1 MALASVLLNCSKHTF
16 EESKRELPSH
26 SVPFT
31 YSWVTDQYSTC
42 TKQCGGGTQTRS
54 LSCIRSTDNATV
66 SNAHCSASTKPQTER
81 ACNTQVCP
89 TYNWKP
95 NSYSSC
101 TKQCGGGT
109 QTRSL
114 SCIRSTDNATVS
126 NAHCSASTKPQTER
140 ACNTQVCPTYN
151 WKPNSYSSCTK
162 QCGGG
167 TQTRSLSCIRSTDN
181 ATVSNAHCSAS
192 TKPQTERACNTQVCP
207 TYNWKPNSYFSCTKQ
222 CGGGTQTRSLSC
234 IRSTDNATVANR
246 HCSASTKPQTERA
259 CNTQA
264 CPTYNWKPNSYF
276 SCTKQCGGG
285 IQTRSLSCIRST
297 DNATVANRHCSAST
311 KPQTERACNTQAC
324 PTYNWKPNSY
334 SSCTKQCGGGT
345 QTRSL
350 SCIRSTDNATVANA
364 RCSASTKPQIERACN
379 TNACPPTYNWKPNSY
394 SSCTK
399 QCGGG
404 TQTRSLSCI
413 RSTDNATVP
422 NAHCSASA
430 KPQIERA
437 CNTNACPPTYN
448 WKPSSYSSC
457 TKQCGGGTQ
466 TRSLSCIR
474 STDNATVANTRCSA
488 STKPQTE
495 RTCNTNAC
503 PPTYNWKPSSYS
515 SCTKQCGGGTQTRS
529 LSCIRST
536 DNATVANTRCSASTK
551 PQTERTCNTN
561 ACPPTYNWKPSSYSS
576 CTKQCGGGT
585 QTRSLSCI
593 RSTDNAT
600 VANTRCSASTKPQ
613 IERAC
618 NTNACPPPP
627 IVEEPVPPPIVE
639 ESTPFRS
646 TWRVP
651 VSDKTITLP
660 LVALY
665 NYNFT
670 VDWGDGSP
678 ISEITAH
685 NDPDRKH
692 TYARAGDYNLV
703 IEGLLEA
710 WSFNNAGDKDK
721 ILSVEDFG
729 DLGYK
734 SLSGAFQGCTNLAAF
749 EGGVT
754 SSVTDMGGMFSHATS
769 ANPDVR
775 DWDVSNVT
783 YMNGMFHG
791 ATSANPDVRNWD
803 VSNVTN
809 MRSMFSGATSAN
821 PDVRDWDVSNVTYMN
836 GMFHGA
842 TSANPD
848 VRNWDVSNV
857 THMGA
862 MFRGATR
869 ANPDVSNWDVSNVTG
884 MWSMFSS
891 ATSANPDVS
900 RWDVSSVTDM
910 SYMFFTATSAN
921 PDVSRWDVSN
931 VIDMGW
937 MFSRVTSANLDVR
950 DWDVSNVTD
959 MGWMFFDATSANPD
973 VSKWDVSN
981 VTDMDEMFYDATS
994 ANPDVSKWDVSN
1006 VTDMDG
1012 MFNGATSANPDVRD
1026 WDVSNVTDMG
1036 GMFSGATS
1044 ANPDVS
1050 KWDVSSVT
1058 DMRHM
1063 FSGATSAN
1071 PDVSRWDVSNVI
1083 DMGWMFSRVT
1093 SANPDVRNWDVSSV
1107 TDMAYMFSRATSAN
1121 PDVSKW
1127 NFSSVTSML
1136 DMFNNSGFTTANY
1149 DALLIKLAGTSL
1161 RNVELGVSPIKY
1173 SSDAAKTARDTL
1185 QDRGWTIRDGGDATP

>member
-1 MALASVLLNCSKHTF
+1 MINNNTNKKTKSLPPPSIFLRLYRGNKALIQKVLVHVALASVLLNCSKHTF

-54 LSCIRSTDNATV
+54 LSCVRSTDNATV
-66 SNAHCSASTKPQTER
+66 ANRHCSASTKPQTER
-81 ACNTQVCP
+81 ACNTQACP

-379 TNACPPTYNWKPNSY
+379 TQACPPTYNWKPNSY

-448 WKPSSYSSC
+448 WKPNSYSSC

-474 STDNATVANTRCSA
+474 STDNATVANARCSA
-488 STKPQTE
+488 STKPQIE
-495 RTCNTNAC
+495 RACNTQAC

-536 DNATVANTRCSASTK
+536 DNATVANARCSASTK
-551 PQTERTCNTN
+551 PQIERACNTQ

-600 VANTRCSASTKPQ
+600 VANARCSASTKPQ
-613 IERAC
+613 IERACNTNACPPTYNWKPNSYSSCTKQCGGGTQTRSLSCIRSTDNATVANARCSASTKPQTERTC

-660 LVALY
+660 LVVVY

-734 SLSGAFQGCTNLAAF
+734 SLSGAFQGCTNLGTF
-749 EGGVT
+749 KGGVT
-754 SSVTDMGGMFSHATS
+754 SNVTNMGLMFSGATSANPDVRNWDVSNVTNMGSMFSGATRANPDVRDWDVSNVTDMNAMFSHATS

-783 YMNGMFHG
+783 SMGGMFG
-791 ATSANPDVRNWD
+791 
-803 VSNVTN
+803 
-809 MRSMFSGATSAN
+809 FATSAN
-821 PDVRDWDVSNVTYMN
+821 PDVRDWDVSNVT
-836 GMFHGA
+836 
-842 TSANPD
+842 S
-848 VRNWDVSNV
+848 
-857 THMGA
+857 
-862 MFRGATR
+862 
-869 ANPDVSNWDVSNVTG
+869 
-884 MWSMFSS
+884 
-891 ATSANPDVS
+891 
-900 RWDVSSVTDM
+900 
-910 SYMFFTATSAN
+910 
-921 PDVSRWDVSN
+921 
-931 VIDMGW
+931 
-937 MFSRVTSANLDVR
+937 
-950 DWDVSNVTD
+950 
-959 MGWMFFDATSANPD
+959 
-973 VSKWDVSN
+973 
-981 VTDMDEMFYDATS
+981 
-994 ANPDVSKWDVSN
+994 
-1006 VTDMDG
+1006 
-1012 MFNGATSANPDVRD
+1012 
-1026 WDVSNVTDMG
+1026 MG
-1036 GMFSGATS
+1036 GMFG
-1044 ANPDVS
+1044 
-1050 KWDVSSVT
+1050 
-1058 DMRHM
+1058 
-1063 FSGATSAN
+1063 F
-1071 PDVSRWDVSNVI
+1071 
-1083 DMGWMFSRVT
+1083 
-1093 SANPDVRNWDVSSV
+1093 
-1107 TDMAYMFSRATSAN
+1107 ATSAN

-1127 NFSSVTSML
+1127 NVSNVTDMGWMFSHATSANPSVSSWDVSNVTDMSDVFSGATSANPSVSSWDVSNVT
-1136 DMFNNSGFTTANY
+1136 DMFAMFFWCHQCQ
-1149 DALLIKLAGTSL
+1149 
-1161 RNVELGVSPIKY
+1161 P
-1173 SSDAAKTARDTL
+1173 
-1185 QDRGWTIRDGGDATP
+1185 